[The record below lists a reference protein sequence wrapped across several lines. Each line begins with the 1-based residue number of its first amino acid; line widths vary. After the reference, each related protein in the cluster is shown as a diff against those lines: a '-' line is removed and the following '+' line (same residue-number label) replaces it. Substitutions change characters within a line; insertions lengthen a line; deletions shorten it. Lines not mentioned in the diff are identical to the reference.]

1 MLKLLTRP
9 FTSAVVTCGIAMSA
23 IFLFILPQPSFANNQ
38 ASGIEVR
45 GQGSILAEPDVFSLS
60 VSIIEKGHFTDKIRA
75 IVDHKSNQVVD
86 VATSLG
92 IKSGNI
98 NSARVSLRVI
108 KEETEVNLQGVEVV
122 QMLPNHQKSKLTI
135 DTNSSNNVSTAKP
148 QYFELSR
155 NITINFSDI
164 KDYDKFLNSIIKI
177 GVHRISPLSMS
188 IGNSD
193 KYYQQ
198 ALSLAIDQAKEKAV
212 QIAKQTEQ
220 SLGKLIYVQ
229 ETSSNHYRPV
239 YSASMKMN
247 DSFEHSS
254 QVGNQ
259 TLNASVLV
267 KYAID

>member
-1 MLKLLTRP
+1 MLKLLTKP
-9 FTSAVVTCGIAMSA
+9 WTSAFVMGVTFVCMS
-23 IFLFILPQPSFANNQ
+23 PQQVLANTQN
-38 ASGIEVR
+38 SGIEVR
-45 GQGSILAEPDVFSLS
+45 GQGSVLAVPDVFSLS

-86 VATSLG
+86 VATNLG
-92 IKSGNI
+92 IKPENI

-108 KEETEVNLQGVEVV
+108 KDETEVNLRGVEVI
-122 QMLPNHQKSKLTI
+122 QTLPNHQKSKLTI
-135 DTNSSNNVSTAKP
+135 DTNSSNNVTTVQP

-164 KDYDKFLNSIIKI
+164 KDYDQFLNSIIKI

-198 ALSLAIDQAKEKAV
+198 ALSIAIDQAKAKAM

-239 YSASMKMN
+239 YSASMKMS
-247 DSFEHSS
+247 DSFEQHSS

-259 TLNASVLV
+259 AINASVLV
-267 KYAID
+267 KYSID